1 MSIEAE
7 KGMCRHDARAVC
19 WMCSDQ
25 QAWWRDARIK
35 AGYGVEPPN
44 GVVRDCTVVRA
55 VAPAPARE
63 KPLWKHGNWEEFT
76 EAKQRAR
83 RDPMAAAVDEYHSMH
98 PSLTRVE
105 AEHALRQRLRTLAS

>member
-7 KGMCRHDARAVC
+7 KGMCRHNAGAVC
-19 WMCSDQ
+19 WLCSDQ

-35 AGYGVEPPN
+35 AGYGAEPPN
-44 GVVRDCTVVRA
+44 GVVQNCTVDRA
-55 VAPAPARE
+55 VTPAPARE
-63 KPLWKHGNWEEFT
+63 KTLWPHGNWEMA
-76 EAKQRAR
+76 EARRASR